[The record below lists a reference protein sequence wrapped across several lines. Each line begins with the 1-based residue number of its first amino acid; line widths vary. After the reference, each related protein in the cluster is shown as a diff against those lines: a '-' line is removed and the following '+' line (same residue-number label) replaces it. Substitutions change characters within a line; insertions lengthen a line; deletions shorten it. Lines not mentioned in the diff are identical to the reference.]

1 MEEIESGLVKK
12 VSCAAQSDETVPVF
26 ESNYLALTN
35 VRREIGL
42 IRPTATIGN
51 PPQLKYV

>member
-1 MEEIESGLVKK
+1 MEELESRLVKK
-12 VSCAAQSDETVPVF
+12 VSSTAKSDAPLREF
-26 ESNYLALTN
+26 EPNYLALTN

-51 PPQLKYV
+51 PPLLKYV